1 MRNDITLNDIK
12 YDLLKIIEPY
22 DGRLES
28 GKPRPVRHLFVQY
41 LRDLQ
46 KEKLIYDFG
55 IDTTDRDTAIT
66 FDVNI
71 RLAPNRSPKKLK
83 IHVGT
88 FQYPWCSAA

>member
-1 MRNDITLNDIK
+1 MRNNITTNDIK

-22 DGRLES
+22 DGMLET

-46 KEKLIYDFG
+46 KDRFIYDFG
-55 IDTTDRDTAIT
+55 VNTTDRNAAIT

-71 RLAPNRSPKKLK
+71 QMAPGRSPKKLK

-88 FQYPWCSAA
+88 FQKPWCNAQ

>member
-12 YDLLKIIEPY
+12 FDLLKIIEPH
-22 DGRLES
+22 DGILEH

-46 KEKLIYDFG
+46 KERMIFDFDV
-55 IDTTDRDTAIT
+55 DTTNRDNAIT

-88 FQYPWCSAA
+88 FRHPWCD

>member
-12 YDLLKIIEPY
+12 FDLLKIIEPY
-22 DGRLES
+22 DGILEA

-83 IHVGT
+83 IHVGI
-88 FQYPWCSAA
+88 FQAPWCNAA